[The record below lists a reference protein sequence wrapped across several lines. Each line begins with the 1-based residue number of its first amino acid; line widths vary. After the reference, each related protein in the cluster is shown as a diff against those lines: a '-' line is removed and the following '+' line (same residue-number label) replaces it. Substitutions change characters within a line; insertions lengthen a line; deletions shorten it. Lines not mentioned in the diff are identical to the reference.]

1 MKKRNVLL
9 TFFDGIYLKN
19 PVFSL
24 FLGLTLAVIC
34 TTSFQSSLYIAGIV
48 LVDMLVVELFIAIF
62 RKHLGKLSSYVIAAL
77 LSATI
82 SVLATMLLESWYAF
96 IVIDGLSVWTNC
108 IIASFIPFIA
118 TTSAVLIKGEQA
130 SELDIPHAIAD
141 ALGSGIGFGI
151 ALGIIAFCRE
161 WIGTASIQFTIDE
174 ESQYLLHSDAWTWT
188 LPVILNPFGGF
199 LLTGF
204 FSGIHACICHSITDR
219 KQKLVGGIE

>member
-96 IVIDGLSVWTNC
+96 IVIEGLSVWTNC

-118 TTSAVLIKGEQA
+118 TTSAVGYRIR
-130 SELDIPHAIAD
+130 HR
-141 ALGSGIGFGI
+141 LGNHRLLPRMDRHGF
-151 ALGIIAFCRE
+151 
-161 WIGTASIQFTIDE
+161 
-174 ESQYLLHSDAWTWT
+174 H
-188 LPVILNPFGGF
+188 P
-199 LLTGF
+199 
-204 FSGIHACICHSITDR
+204 IHH
-219 KQKLVGGIE
+219 